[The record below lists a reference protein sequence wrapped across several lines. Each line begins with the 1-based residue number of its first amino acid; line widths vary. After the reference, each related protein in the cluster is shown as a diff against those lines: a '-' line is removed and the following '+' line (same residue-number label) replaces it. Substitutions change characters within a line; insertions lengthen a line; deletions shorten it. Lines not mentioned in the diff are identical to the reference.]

1 MFRNQG
7 RRNLGVDGRV
17 GTHNSKLK
25 TNASRIHVI
34 QLPQAQANIAPVA
47 PIEILEAGFEVRGVG
62 WRQFLNQIP
71 EE

>member
-1 MFRNQG
+1 MPVLLITG
-7 RRNLGVDGRV
+7 Y
-17 GTHNSKLK
+17 SP
-25 TNASRIHVI
+25 RIHVI